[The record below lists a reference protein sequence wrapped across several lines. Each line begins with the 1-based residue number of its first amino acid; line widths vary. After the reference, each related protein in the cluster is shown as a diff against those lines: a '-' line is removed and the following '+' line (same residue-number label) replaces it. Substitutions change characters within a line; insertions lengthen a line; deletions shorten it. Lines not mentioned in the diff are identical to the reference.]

1 MLYSTQSWGFRQ
13 HFPHVF
19 ALQTDHYSVAGS
31 ESTSI
36 TLTYLFWLL
45 IKHPDIQRRLRVELQ
60 TVPQDDT
67 GAYLASL
74 PFLDAVLKETLRIY
88 PPAPSAMPRVVP
100 SGGAEVE
107 GVHYPPNVRCQRS
120 CPELIF

>member
-1 MLYSTQSWGFRQ
+1 MPYSTQSWGFRR
-13 HFPHVF
+13 HLSHAS
-19 ALQTDHYSVAGS
+19 ALQTDQNSVAGS

-60 TVPQDDT
+60 TVPQEDT

-74 PFLDAVLKETLRIY
+74 PFLDAVIKETLRIY

-100 SGGAEVE
+100 PGGAEVE
-107 GVHYPPNVRCQRS
+107 GVHYPPNVRCQHS
-120 CPELIF
+120 CPKLVF